1 MKRYGCLVLAVAA
14 ATIIAPAAFAQE
26 TEEGKPCMFGGISY
40 SAGNYEEALPNLR
53 ACFEETRL
61 PDLDRA
67 MGYAYFVRSLEGAG
81 RIDETI
87 EHLRKI
93 TSPPWSR
100 MDGFVPPT
108 LAMEKLKAD
117 ETFVGVSQP
126 QLVIDLAVLLLQQG
140 RTDECC
146 GKRSAPFAWR
156 GRCARMC

>member
-26 TEEGKPCMFGGISY
+26 TEQGKPCMFGGISY

-87 EHLRKI
+87 GHLRKI
-93 TSPPWSR
+93 TSPLPAFS
-100 MDGFVPPT
+100 T
-108 LAMEKLKAD
+108 NEN
-117 ETFVGVSQP
+117 
-126 QLVIDLAVLLLQQG
+126 
-140 RTDECC
+140 
-146 GKRSAPFAWR
+146 
-156 GRCARMC
+156 